1 MTLILGG
8 ESPVRP
14 ERNEPRM
21 LDVTVSSGRITA
33 VTPSRVT
40 TTATSII
47 RQEEQEQEQEQQTLG
62 TSLGFSRFRSLP
74 VGWPDM
80 R

>member
-1 MTLILGG
+1 M
-8 ESPVRP
+8 
-14 ERNEPRM
+14 
-21 LDVTVSSGRITA
+21 SSGRITA

-47 RQEEQEQEQEQQTLG
+47 RQEEQEQEQEQEQQTPG

>member
-1 MTLILGG
+1 M
-8 ESPVRP
+8 
-14 ERNEPRM
+14 
-21 LDVTVSSGRITA
+21 SSGRITA

-47 RQEEQEQEQEQQTLG
+47 RQEEQEQEQQTPG